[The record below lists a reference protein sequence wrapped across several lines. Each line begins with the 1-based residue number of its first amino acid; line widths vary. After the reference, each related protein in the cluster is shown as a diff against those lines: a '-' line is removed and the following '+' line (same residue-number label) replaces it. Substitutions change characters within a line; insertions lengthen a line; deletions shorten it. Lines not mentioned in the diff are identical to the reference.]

1 MDEHEKTFALVD
13 QHEYLTKDGL
23 LDREILGI
31 LILASREKLKNFL
44 SEEKYIDKILE
55 NTPLERCVDM
65 E

>member
-1 MDEHEKTFALVD
+1 MYEHEKTFALVD

-23 LDREILGI
+23 LDRKILGI

-44 SEEKYIDKILE
+44 SEEKYIDKVLE
-55 NTPLERCVDM
+55 NTPLERWVDM